1 MIDLQDVSK
10 SYAAGIPAVNNINL
24 HIDKGEFV
32 FIVGDSGAGK
42 STIIKMM
49 LKELEPTSGKI
60 VINGKNL
67 ARLKRRKVPMLR
79 RDIGVVIQDFRLLKD
94 RNVYENVAFAQRV
107 VETPVKIIRRR
118 VPAMLSMVG
127 LAEKYRSYPKELA
140 VGEQQR
146 VALARALVNN
156 PPILLADEPTGNL
169 DPKNSWEIM
178 KLLEEIN
185 NRGTTVIVVTHN
197 REIVDAMQKRV
208 VTIKNGVIVS
218 DEKKGG
224 YIYEG

>member
-79 RDIGVVIQDFRLLKD
+79 RTMGIVFQDFQLLTD
-94 RNVYENVAFAQRV
+94 RDVFHNLYDV
-107 VETPVKIIRRR
+107 
-118 VPAMLSMVG
+118 
-127 LAEKYRSYPKELA
+127 
-140 VGEQQR
+140 
-146 VALARALVNN
+146 
-156 PPILLADEPTGNL
+156 LL
-169 DPKNSWEIM
+169 
-178 KLLEEIN
+178 
-185 NRGTTVIVVTHN
+185 
-197 REIVDAMQKRV
+197 
-208 VTIKNGVIVS
+208 
-218 DEKKGG
+218 
-224 YIYEG
+224 